1 MYFFFRG
8 KAYALRA
15 RRERLVFSRK
25 GKIYGVARGAGKS
38 YFPRHARISF
48 LRRKSPRGRGFRR
61 CGGNVLFAVRAAA
74 RLFRVR
80 AFAARAGVFLGPG
93 SGARA
98 LDFRAGAVAFRI
110 GARAARLRVFGRF
123 RLGRRARVHVR
134 FFGRRRRAV
143 GKARRRRRCFRGVRG
158 SARREKRGGNGG
170 FFRGGKRGGSAVRRR
185 SRGGGFFACGAVGIG
200 GNGFGAGFGRVG
212 RGRRRGGVRGNGGR
226 ERCTFRRAAAAGR
239 GVRGNFSGSGFVAGL
254 GEAFAPPRHHALG
267 REAEG
272 NHGQDADSRGN
283 ARESARGFSRRR
295 AGSARPHGAEIQ
307 AARGGHGFRRSFS
320 RRESVLIFF
329 AETRRRNFRF
339 LRFALCFRAG
349 MRLNSSVI

>member
-1 MYFFFRG
+1 MRRKRAFRSSRCGSAFSGSRFRCSRWCFFGSRERG
-8 KAYALRA
+8 SRFGFSGWRCRFSDWRA
-15 RRERLVFSRK
+15 RRAAS
-25 GKIYGVARGAGKS
+25 
-38 YFPRHARISF
+38 
-48 LRRKSPRGRGFRR
+48 GFRAFSSR
-61 CGGNVLFAVRAAA
+61 ASRSCSCSFFRAAEK
-74 RLFRVR
+74 
-80 AFAARAGVFLGPG
+80 
-93 SGARA
+93 SC
-98 LDFRAGAVAFRI
+98 
-110 GARAARLRVFGRF
+110 
-123 RLGRRARVHVR
+123 
-134 FFGRRRRAV
+134 
-143 GKARRRRRCFRGVRG
+143 RCFRGVRG
-158 SARREKRGGNGG
+158 SARREKRGGTGG

-185 SRGGGFFACGAVGIG
+185 SRGGGFFARGAVVGIG

-226 ERCTFRRAAAAGR
+226 ERCAVRGAAAAGR

-283 ARESARGFSRRR
+283 ARESARGFFRRR

-329 AETRRRNFRF
+329 AGTRRRNFRF